1 MSKRQFSPL
10 IRSIFRPCIR
20 IFQNDGLLME
30 LKTQI
35 SPYNKLNIISL
46 NKIFSIRENS
56 RFMANQD
63 RICLQKKRFSAQE
76 GIISEKNGTF
86 PEKDAYLSFQ
96 TKAALKEKIGYF
108 LAKHRHES
116 TPKQAKSVKKRL
128 LSKFFQTILPKYV
141 LAKTGRMHQNV

>member
-1 MSKRQFSPL
+1 
-10 IRSIFRPCIR
+10 
-20 IFQNDGLLME
+20 
-30 LKTQI
+30 
-35 SPYNKLNIISL
+35 
-46 NKIFSIRENS
+46 
-56 RFMANQD
+56 MANQD

-128 LSKFFQTILPKYV
+128 LSKFFQTILPKCV
-141 LAKTGRMHQNV
+141 LAKTERMHQNV